1 MVAYLRSR
9 GHRTIATIT
18 GPLDTSG
25 GVDRLAGYRD
35 VLGDPDPRL
44 VATGDYTRAS
54 GEAAMERLLA
64 AAPELDAVFVSSD
77 LMAAG
82 AIAALQ
88 RAGRRVPQDVAV
100 GGFDDS
106 KVATA
111 AVPQLTTIRQPW
123 SRLSA
128 EMVRL
133 LLSHLSGESHA
144 VVILPTELVVRDS
157 A

>member
-1 MVAYLRSR
+1 M
-9 GHRTIATIT
+9 
-18 GPLDTSG
+18 
-25 GVDRLAGYRD
+25 DRLLRQA
-35 VLGDPDPRL
+35 PD
-44 VATGDYTRAS
+44 
-54 GEAAMERLLA
+54 
-64 AAPELDAVFVSSD
+64 LDAVFVSSD

-111 AVPQLTTIRQPW
+111 SHPRLTTIRQPW
-123 SRLSA
+123 GRLSA

-133 LLSHLSGESHA
+133 LLSLLGGEQHA
-144 VVILPTELVVRDS
+144 AVILPTELVIRES